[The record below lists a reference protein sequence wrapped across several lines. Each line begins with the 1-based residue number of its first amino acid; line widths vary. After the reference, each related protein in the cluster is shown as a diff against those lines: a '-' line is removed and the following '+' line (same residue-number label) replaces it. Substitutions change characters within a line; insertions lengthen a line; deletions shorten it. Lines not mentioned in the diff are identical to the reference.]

1 MSDKFVDIP
10 IIFIF
15 FKAISLIF
23 ILANYPYFKISW
35 FMLIDED
42 VILIFVHFLSY
53 KYFFAYIAS
62 NW

>member
-10 IIFIF
+10 IIFIL

-23 ILANYPYFKISW
+23 ILANYLYFKISW

-53 KYFFAYIAS
+53 K
-62 NW
+62 